1 VEALFEALDL
11 FIYGAAVIGGLL
23 AILWIYNSTIKE
35 RRGILRRAG
44 KAGDPALRRL
54 LKQGILL
61 QRLGFSAAAAAT
73 GMAIL
78 WFARGY
84 YQKYDVNIAPAYI
97 VLAMVLI
104 ALGTAGALLSY
115 LFRDKE

>member
-11 FIYGAAVIGGLL
+11 FIYAAAVVGGLL

-35 RRGILRRAG
+35 RRGILRRAS
-44 KAGDPALRRL
+44 KAGDPALGRFV
-54 LKQGILL
+54 KKGILL
-61 QRLGFSAAAAAT
+61 QRLGFSAAAVAT
-73 GMAIL
+73 GIVIL
-78 WFARGY
+78 LFARGY

-97 VLAMVLI
+97 VLAMALV
-104 ALGTAGALLSY
+104 ALGSAGALLSY